1 MIFYL
6 ILKSIIYIAGHCI
19 GRFYWRIVHP
29 LPANA
34 SDLAPL
40 LHNGARE
47 AL

>member
-6 ILKSIIYIAGHCI
+6 ILKSIIYIARHCI
-19 GRFYWRIVHP
+19 GQFYRRIVHP

-40 LHNGARE
+40 LHNRG
-47 AL
+47 